1 MGGLGARKER
11 ERERE
16 RETKKKLWVQG
27 LFCVHSKGVLASG
40 SFAPRMHQECDKAVI
55 KTRLE
60 AVLFACALV
69 GYNES
74 NRKKSPSKL
83 YPEFITHRD
92 VRVVLFCIAPPKL
105 EGSRQ
110 HNAFV
115 LTLSIA
121 VDGEDGGQAT

>member
-1 MGGLGARKER
+1 MGARKER

-74 NRKKSPSKL
+74 NRKKSPSNL

-105 EGSRQ
+105 EGSRR